1 MYAALVSPRVEFGK
15 ILNTA
20 NVFIRIMVFN
30 QIIAQQGGINEKIMT
45 ILKDEHTSFIKAIFW
60 HISSQSS
67 ENKLNN

>member
-1 MYAALVSPRVEFGK
+1 MRCLLSVICEFVIEK
-15 ILNTA
+15 FVNMA
-20 NVFIRIMVFN
+20 EE
-30 QIIAQQGGINEKIMT
+30 IAQQGGVNEKIMT